1 MMNRL
6 YPIICCFS
14 IFTALIF
21 ISCNNDALDDAYDPG
36 TGFTESNV
44 RVVAIDTFAVTMST
58 FRYDSIV
65 NQGQSRIL
73 VGRYSDPYF
82 GIVKATAFADF
93 TPATYSLDEEAVFDS
108 IVVSLKYDGFYYNDT
123 LLQKTIKIQELA
135 KEIRFRNNQS
145 YFYNTS
151 DVEANSAIIGEKTFY
166 PRISNDSLTI
176 RLTDAFGQNLFDK
189 IQSNIVNDQE
199 QFTDYFKGLKI
210 APDDTE
216 DASII
221 GFNIE
226 DTYIRIYYSFPDQ
239 SSSESEYMDLNYR
252 SDSDKKFFSKIESD
266 RNGTPIQDVNGQE
279 NESSSG
285 SLNNL
290 TYIQSGIGITTKVTF
305 PNIRDIRYINNNNG
319 SIFKANLKV
328 KLNNT
333 YYNKKLYPGDSLYV
347 YVLDQNNDIL
357 TPLYNA
363 GGDQVAGYID
373 YSNEEVNQVYLYVP
387 VEDFLEKV
395 ITNSTYLNYGLAFI
409 PRHFNSTTERL
420 ILNGENNSD
429 YKSRL
434 ELIYII
440 YDK

>member
-1 MMNRL
+1 M
-6 YPIICCFS
+6 I
-14 IFTALIF
+14 
-21 ISCNNDALDDAYDPG
+21 DDAYDPG
-36 TGFTESNV
+36 DGFTESNV
-44 RVVAIDTFAVTMST
+44 RVVAIDTFGVTMST
-58 FRYDSIV
+58 FRYDSII
-65 NQGQSRIL
+65 NQGQSRVL

-82 GIVKATAFADF
+82 GIVKASAFADF
-93 TPATYSLDEEAVFDS
+93 TPETYSLDEEAVFDS

-123 LLQKTIKIQELA
+123 LLQKTIKVQELA

-151 DVEANSAIIGEKTFY
+151 DVEANSTIIGEKTFY

-176 RLTDAFGQNLFDK
+176 RLTDAFGQNLFNK
-189 IQSNIVNDQE
+189 IQSNIINDQE

-221 GFNIE
+221 GFNIAH
-226 DTYIRIYYSFPDQ
+226 TYIRMYYSFPDQ

-252 SDSDKKFFSKIESD
+252 STTDKKFFSKIESD
-266 RNGTPIQDVNGQE
+266 RNGTPLQNVNGQE
-279 NESSSG
+279 NESSSE

-290 TYIQSGIGITTKVTF
+290 TYIQSGIGITTKITF

-328 KLNNT
+328 KLNNA
-333 YYNKKLYPGDSLYV
+333 YYDKKVHPGDSLYV

-357 TPLYNA
+357 APLYNA

-373 YSNEEVNQVYLYVP
+373 YSNEEINEVYLYVP

-395 ITNSTYLNYGLAFI
+395 ITNSTYLNYGLALI
-409 PRHFNSTTERL
+409 PLHFNSTTERL

-429 YKSRL
+429 YESRL
-434 ELIYII
+434 ELTYII